1 VCKYRKKLLQN
12 INIKS
17 IFKEV
22 EKESDFD
29 IIECGYENDHIHIL
43 IQSKPK
49 YSPLSIVRRLKQ
61 LSTKKIWLKYDLS
74 NELWKE
80 KTFWSDGYFISTV
93 GNSTLNIIQ
102 QYIQY
107 QGQFIPRS

>member
-1 VCKYRKKLLQN
+1 MCKYRKKLLQN